1 MKVSSFSALLAGIC
15 AAALL
20 AGSCMQPQKRQYLT
34 YEELPDPTKDTL
46 ADWSDVTRGLHAS
59 FVSADDRYPKSVA
72 PKVTTEKSQSLTGW
86 KGEKLS
92 AQLLLWTVEKAE
104 NVTCQFD
111 DFKASSATLPGSIA
125 QARFVR
131 YVLTDEFGNACGPH
145 NPDDYP
151 PSLSADMLDT
161 LKYFDIEAKTVRPV
175 WLTVSIPPTAVPGT
189 YNTTLTV
196 SDDGRKLHT
205 LDLELNVQ
213 DRLLPPPSEWHFHL
227 DLWQHAPAVARVQ
240 NVTLWSDEH
249 FEALNDAMQLLASAG
264 QKVIT
269 ATLNKD
275 PWNQQTY
282 DLYADMILWTK
293 NPDGSWTYDYTV
305 FDRWVEFMMKI
316 GINKMINCY
325 SMIPWNNEFVYT
337 DAASNEKTVIHANP
351 GSKEYEAFWTPFM
364 QDFTRHLKEKGW
376 LEKTNIAMDERSP
389 EAMDATVKLLQKVA
403 PELGIALAD
412 NHKSYKRYPS
422 IKDIS
427 VAASAKVDAEDLE
440 FRRTHGLVTTYYVC
454 CADRFPNM
462 FTFSEPAEASYCAWY
477 ATAAGYGG
485 LLRWAYNWWTEK
497 PLLDSRYI
505 RWPAGDTYIIYP
517 DARSSI
523 RFERLVEGIQDA
535 EKIRI
540 LRKKW
545 AETESDEAKNKLKT
559 LNLEIEKFNTVT
571 PDRPTGEMVGHARNL
586 LNELSEQ

>member
-1 MKVSSFSALLAGIC
+1 MKITPCIFFLAGIC
-15 AAALL
+15 VSALFFE
-20 AGSCMQPQKRQYLT
+20 SCTQVPKKQRYT
-34 YEELPDPTKDTL
+34 YNELPDPSGDTL
-46 ADWSDVTRGLHAS
+46 SDWSSVTRGLHAS
-59 FVSADDRYPKSVA
+59 FVSADVRYPKSVA
-72 PKVTTEKSQSLTGW
+72 PNTATEKSQSLTGW

-92 AQLLLWTVEKAE
+92 AQLLLWTAEKME
-104 NVTCQFD
+104 NVSCQFG
-111 DFKASSATLPGSIA
+111 DFKAPSATLSGNIA

-151 PSLSADMLDT
+151 PTLSADMLDT
-161 LKYFDIEAKTVRPV
+161 LKYFDIEEKSVRPV
-175 WLTVSIPPTAVPGT
+175 WLTVSIPPTAASGT
-189 YNTTLTV
+189 YNATLTV
-196 SDDGRKLHT
+196 SAGGKKLHA
-205 LDLELNVQ
+205 LDIELNVQ

-240 NVTLWSDEH
+240 NVTLWSDAH
-249 FEALNDAMQLLASAG
+249 FAALKDVMQLLANAG

-293 NPDGSWTYDYTV
+293 NPDGSWTYDYAV
-305 FDRWVEFMMKI
+305 FDRWVEFMMEM
-316 GINKMINCY
+316 GVNKMINCY
-325 SMIPWNNEFVYT
+325 SMIPWNNEFIYT
-337 DAASNEKTVIHANP
+337 DAASGEKTVIHADP
-351 GSKEYEAFWTPFM
+351 GSEEYEAFWTPFLK
-364 QDFTRHLKEKGW
+364 DFTNHLKEKGW
-376 LEKTNIAMDERSP
+376 LEKTNVAMDERSP
-389 EAMDATVKLLQKVA
+389 EAMSATVELLRKVA

-427 VAASAKVDAEDLE
+427 VAASAKVDAEDIE
-440 FRRTHGLVTTYYVC
+440 FRRAHGLVTTYYVC

-462 FTFSEPAEASYCAWY
+462 FTFSEPAEAAYSAWY
-477 ATAAGYGG
+477 ATAAGYDG
-485 LLRWAYNWWTEK
+485 LLRWAYNWWTEN

-540 LRKKW
+540 LREEW
-545 AETESDEAKNKLKT
+545 SENQSDEAKNKLKT
-559 LNLEIEKFNTVT
+559 LNLEIEKFSTVT
-571 PDRPTGEMVGHARNL
+571 PARPTGEMVGHARNL
-586 LNELSEQ
+586 LNALSE

>member
-1 MKVSSFSALLAGIC
+1 MKISSFIAFLTGIC
-15 AAALL
+15 VAALL
-20 AGSCMQPQKRQYLT
+20 SGGCVQDSKTQCLT
-34 YEELPDPTKDTL
+34 YEELPDPSRDTL
-46 ADWSDVTRGLHAS
+46 SDWSGVTHGLHAS
-59 FVSADDRYPKSVA
+59 FACTDVRFPKSV
-72 PKVTTEKSQSLTGW
+72 PPEIKTEKSQSLTGW

-92 AQLLLWTVEKAE
+92 AQLLLWTAEKTE
-104 NVTCQFD
+104 NVTCRFG
-111 DFKASSATLPGSIA
+111 DFKASSSVLPESIA

-161 LKYFDIEAKTVRPV
+161 LKCFDVAGKTVRPV
-175 WLTVSIPPTAVPGT
+175 WLTVSIPPTAAAGT
-189 YNTTLTV
+189 YNATLTV
-196 SDDGRKLHT
+196 STGGKKLHV
-205 LDLELNVQ
+205 LDVELNVQ
-213 DRLLPPPSEWHFHL
+213 DRLLPPPSEWAFHL

-240 NVTLWSDEH
+240 HVALWSDAH
-249 FEALNDAMQLLASAG
+249 FEALKDAMQPLANAG

-293 NPDGSWTYDYTV
+293 HVDGSWTYDYSV
-305 FDRWVEFMMKI
+305 FDRWVELMMGL
-316 GINKMINCY
+316 GINKTINCY
-325 SMIPWNNEFVYT
+325 SMIPWNNEFHYT
-337 DAASNEKTVIHANP
+337 DAASGEKTVVRADP
-351 GSKEYEAFWTPFM
+351 GSEAYELLWTPFL
-364 QDFTRHLKEKGW
+364 QDFTKHLKEKGW

-389 EAMDATVKLLQKVA
+389 EIMDVTVKLLQKVA

-427 VAASAKVDAEDLE
+427 VAAGAKVDTADIA
-440 FRRTHGLVTTYYVC
+440 FRKAHGLVTTYYVC

-462 FTFSEPAEASYCAWY
+462 FTFSEPAEAVYSVWY
-477 ATAAGYGG
+477 ATAAGYDG
-485 LLRWAYNWWTEK
+485 LLRWAYNWWTEN

-505 RWPAGDTYIIYP
+505 RFPAGDTYIIYP

-540 LRKKW
+540 LRNEW
-545 AETESDEAKNKLKT
+545 TEDPSDAAKNKLNT
-559 LNLEIEKFNTVT
+559 LNLEIEKFNTIT
-571 PDRPTGEMVGHARNL
+571 PSQPTIETVGHARKL
-586 LNELSEQ
+586 LNELSE